1 MLGYEVDEMVAKHM
15 EEAPMSEV
23 RRWLAW
29 VQYPDGIQVTE
40 TVVTAF
46 DFDAEHQRRV
56 EAEEALERIKYLATT
71 LAAKWA
77 TLEGISKVACAHLSR
92 YKEVPDGTA

>member
-1 MLGYEVDEMVAKHM
+1 MVYMDTLSTIAKHM
-15 EEAPMSEV
+15 EEAAMVHRYNGTEIEV
-23 RRWLAW
+23 
-29 VQYPDGIQVTE
+29 E
-40 TVVTAF
+40 
-46 DFDAEHQRRV
+46 DFFREHQRRV

-92 YKEVPDGTA
+92 YKEGTDGTA